1 MKITMGG
8 NPLTLVGNEVK
19 VGEMAPLFKAINKDL
34 EEVSLKEFLGKVIVL
49 TSFPSIDTGI
59 CAMQAAKFNNELSKY
74 DEVSVITISNDLP
87 FALGRYCGANGIN
100 NAVTLSDH
108 RDLEF
113 ANSYG
118 MLLKELR
125 LLARA
130 VFIIDKK
137 GQIIYKEVVSEI
149 KTELNYEAA
158 LEVVK
163 KAINE

>member
-19 VGEMAPLFKAINKDL
+19 VGEMAPLFKAINKNL

-100 NAVTLSDH
+100 NVVTLSDH

>member
-19 VGEMAPLFKAINKDL
+19 VGEMAPLFKAINKNL

-100 NAVTLSDH
+100 NAVTL
-108 RDLEF
+108 
-113 ANSYG
+113 
-118 MLLKELR
+118 
-125 LLARA
+125 
-130 VFIIDKK
+130 
-137 GQIIYKEVVSEI
+137 
-149 KTELNYEAA
+149 
-158 LEVVK
+158 
-163 KAINE
+163 